1 MRCAARGLRRA
12 GRAEDRVAADEQGLG
27 GGEHEGRDF
36 RLPVTAALYR
46 RWQPSISSG
55 PAGSPPGPLRV
66 ARMTGSPGLVVMAY
80 WGLKSGPGLIREMAC
95 RPLPGSRA
103 SP

>member
-1 MRCAARGLRRA
+1 MSRVSAAVSTKA
-12 GRAEDRVAADEQGLG
+12 GISAR
-27 GGEHEGRDF
+27 
-36 RLPVTAALYR
+36 PVTAALYR

-55 PAGSPPGPLRV
+55 VGSPLAPARV
-66 ARMTGSPGLVVMAY
+66 ARMTGSSGLVVMAY
-80 WGLKSGPGLIREMAC
+80 SGLKSGPGPIREMAC